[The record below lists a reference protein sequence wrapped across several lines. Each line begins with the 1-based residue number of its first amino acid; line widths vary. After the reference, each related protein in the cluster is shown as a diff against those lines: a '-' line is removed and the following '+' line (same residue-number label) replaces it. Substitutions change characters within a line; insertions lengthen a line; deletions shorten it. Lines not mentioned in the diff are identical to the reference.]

1 MKMNRL
7 LRLVVRFCALP
18 HDIGN
23 RNFVLCFTEVMNSMI
38 PNILFI
44 TSLLDETLIDG
55 RDIYETNEYYGA
67 IYSQICILQDLL
79 REYEVYIM
87 RGEFEDE
94 VDE

>member
-23 RNFVLCFTEVMNSMI
+23 RNFVLCFTEVMNSMLGMI
-38 PNILFI
+38 
-44 TSLLDETLIDG
+44 DETLIDG